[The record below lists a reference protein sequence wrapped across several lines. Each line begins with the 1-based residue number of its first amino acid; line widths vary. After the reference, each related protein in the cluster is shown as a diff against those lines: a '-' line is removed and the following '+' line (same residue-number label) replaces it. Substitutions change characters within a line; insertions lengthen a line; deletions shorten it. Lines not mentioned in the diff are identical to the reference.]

1 MKAEHIRETVRTL
14 YESGKRKKEIA
25 RFLHIDVKTVRN
37 ILDEQTRQG
46 KSRSDKILVD
56 FDLLKELCGR
66 CDGYAQRV
74 HEILIEEHK
83 IPIGYSTLTRLLREY
98 DIGEEPEHR
107 SEKYPDLPGAEMQHD
122 TSVYTVKLGEGRR
135 KLVCSGLYFR
145 YSKVRYVK
153 FTIRFNRF
161 RMKCFFHEALGFFGY
176 TAKRCIIDNTNLAVW
191 HGTGE
196 QAIFAPEMLAFAQR
210 YGFKW
215 KAHRI
220 GHANRKAGKERNF
233 LTLQTNFFPG
243 RSFSDLEDLNSQA
256 FDWATRRFS
265 SRPLSKTR
273 LIPLELFEQEKPYLL
288 KLPTCIEPPY
298 QEHKRKVDPYGY
310 VAFDGNYYWVPEK
323 IRGRLTVIE
332 YDGRIG
338 IYRSHRKLIEH
349 ELAPWY
355 VKNKQIAPEGI
366 PVPHQAPRSRKYGF
380 KEEEK
385 RLREMGKV
393 CSAYLDYIQSTT
405 CRIHQKPR
413 FIRELYRLS
422 KQTSRSLF
430 LITVERAAEY
440 RLASILSLERIAR
453 QLMERDMFEA
463 PLCIPPP
470 EGYENRESY
479 QQGRFSQE
487 EDLGRYRKLMEEQ
500 EDG

>member
-25 RFLHIDVKTVRN
+25 RFLRIDVKTVRN
-37 ILDEQTRQG
+37 ILDEKKG
-46 KSRSDKILVD
+46 EAKSRSDKILVD
-56 FDLLKELCGR
+56 SDLLKELYGR

-74 HEILIEEHK
+74 HEILTEEHK

-107 SEKYPDLPGAEMQHD
+107 SEKYPDLPGAEMQQD
-122 TSVYTVKLGEGRR
+122 TSVYTVKLGAERR

-153 FTIRFNRF
+153 FYIRFNRF
-161 RMKCFFHEALGFFGY
+161 LMKCFFHEALGFFGY
-176 TAKRCIIDNTNLAVW
+176 TAKQCIIDNTSLAVW

-196 QAIFAPEMLAFAQR
+196 QAIFHQEMLAFAQR

-256 FDWATRRFS
+256 FDWATRRFA

-273 LIPLELFEQEKPYLL
+273 LIPLELFEQEKPYLV

-332 YDGRIG
+332 YDGRIC
-338 IYRSHRKLIEH
+338 IYRSRRKLIEH
-349 ELAPWY
+349 ELAPWN
-355 VKNKQIAPEGI
+355 VKNKQIAPPGV
-366 PVPHQAPRSRKYGF
+366 PVPHQVPRSRKYGF
-380 KEEEK
+380 KEEER

-413 FIRELYRLS
+413 FIRELYGLS
-422 KQTSRSLF
+422 KRMSRSLF

-440 RLASILSLERIAR
+440 RLASILSLERIAQ
-453 QLMERDMFEA
+453 QLMERDMFET
-463 PLCIPPP
+463 PYIPPP
-470 EGYENRESY
+470 EGYEDRESY
-479 QQGRFSQE
+479 QQGRFSRE